1 LTIVDLVPAKQQR
14 DKEISEILAS
24 FREASKIVL
33 LKEDDNVIRSIIRGV
48 PKTQILTKLQNQ
60 YPEEKL
66 TMTDIDNFLYSYK
79 ELLVDEKRK
88 MESMVG
94 RRLLKQQE
102 GLTNELIDLAQTTQ
116 RLVTKYDEQGDN
128 VNTIAAIRTAAD
140 IFMKVGKIEGIF
152 NEKPEVN
159 VNMQMDKVVTEVT
172 TGDSEF
178 KKAIMNIVNS
188 KPEPQ
193 TIDAEIVE
201 DGNREKDIR
210 TDS

>member
-1 LTIVDLVPAKQQR
+1 MTIVDLVPAKQQR